1 MDKKEE
7 LMKKIF
13 ALLQEID
20 EAVKIVDDRK
30 VVYLIKYKKYVENV
44 LTRLQNG
51 ELPESKGGTIGT
63 MRGISEYD
71 SLSYIKTLY
80 DAAAEV
86 DLFYSQNCK
95 EW

>member
-7 LMKKIF
+7 LMKKMVT
-13 ALLQEID
+13 LLQEIE

-30 VVYLIKYKKYVENV
+30 VVYLAKYKKNLENV
-44 LTRLQNG
+44 MTRLQNG
-51 ELPESKGGTIGT
+51 ELRESKGGTLGM

-71 SLSYIKTLY
+71 SLSSIKALY

-86 DLFYSQNCK
+86 DLFYSQKCK